1 MSRPG
6 KPIKN
11 KTQLPAC
18 IAFTFYPAVG
28 YLCGCGEYGI
38 AVFSIMRPDLIIG

>member
-11 KTQLPAC
+11 KNK
-18 IAFTFYPAVG
+18 IARSAWPLLFIPAVG
-28 YLCGCGEYGI
+28 YFRGRGEYGI
-38 AVFSIMRPDLIIG
+38 IEIYQI